1 LKKARRISRVAPAK
15 EFWMLFSSAVIGSA
29 FAAADFLAV
38 VLPAVSWALLMAAA
52 GVVVLA
58 ADDSADVCSFA
69 DAVVVPVVV
78 SAAVLSAVVV
88 AVELLETRLD
98 FASGRCDVPAD
109 AVDGATVRLADD
121 GDFAADDVPSAAVDV
136 EVGDFGPRAVW
147 AVAFFEDPELDVAEL
162 DELDELWSVSSAL
175 ATATT
180 GPASDNP
187 NAKAATPAR
196 APR

>member
-1 LKKARRISRVAPAK
+1 LKNERRISRAAPAK

-38 VLPAVSWALLMAAA
+38 ALAAVSWAVLMAAA
-52 GVVVLA
+52 GVLVVLSI
-58 ADDSADVCSFA
+58 DDAADVCSFA

-78 SAAVLSAVVV
+78 SAAVLSAV
-88 AVELLETRLD
+88 ALLETRLD
-98 FASGRCDVPAD
+98 FASGRCDVPA
-109 AVDGATVRLADD
+109 AEVVDGATVRLADD
-121 GDFAADDVPSAAVDV
+121 VDFEADV

-147 AVAFFEDPELDVAEL
+147 PVEFFADPEPDVAEL
-162 DELDELWSVSSAL
+162 DEPDDELWSPSSAL

-187 NAKAATPAR
+187 STKAATPAL